1 MAAVCQVHVPTSV
14 VTRKPRVSNAVQWH
28 LATSIGA
35 RPATYRLVFRWRPG
49 ILYCFRAAGLG
60 SKRLCC
66 RVLPL
71 LTKERGDRGL
81 GARLLP
87 PARLPFPLL
96 IDSSALGLVPACRSV
111 MATPRAEARGL
122 FRKGVEA
129 VLGSWPALQ
138 VAVENGFGG
147 AYSQEKAEW
156 MVEAVEQYF
165 QSNADLELDEIE
177 DFLAELMNNEFD
189 TMIEDGSLA
198 QVSQQLRLFFGQC
211 QQGEGAAVHEAIV
224 RLAQKK
230 QEAKVA
236 AAKSKP
242 AEESSSEEE
251 EGTEEEAM
259 DCSAAPSMNGAQ
271 PSPPPSS
278 GADPEDGWT
287 LVRKKKK

>member
-1 MAAVCQVHVPTSV
+1 MALEEHTAKRKLNGWWRLWSNTFKATTFNSLSTFFSV
-14 VTRKPRVSNAVQWH
+14 
-28 LATSIGA
+28 
-35 RPATYRLVFRWRPG
+35 
-49 ILYCFRAAGLG
+49 
-60 SKRLCC
+60 
-66 RVLPL
+66 
-71 LTKERGDRGL
+71 
-81 GARLLP
+81 
-87 PARLPFPLL
+87 
-96 IDSSALGLVPACRSV
+96 
-111 MATPRAEARGL
+111 
-122 FRKGVEA
+122 
-129 VLGSWPALQ
+129 
-138 VAVENGFGG
+138 
-147 AYSQEKAEW
+147 
-156 MVEAVEQYF
+156 
-165 QSNADLELDEIE
+165 ADLELEEIE

-251 EGTEEEAM
+251 QGTEEEAM
-259 DCSAAPSMNGAQ
+259 DCSAAPSMNGPQ

-278 GADPEDGWT
+278 NADPEDGWT

>member
-1 MAAVCQVHVPTSV
+1 MFRQAWLLGSPEFPTPPSGIWQQA
-14 VTRKPRVSNAVQWH
+14 SEQDQQHIALCLDGVQE
-28 LATSIGA
+28 
-35 RPATYRLVFRWRPG
+35 
-49 ILYCFRAAGLG
+49 YCTASAPPAGLEAA
-60 SKRLCC
+60 
-66 RVLPL
+66 LPL

-81 GARLLP
+81 RARLLP

-96 IDSSALGLVPACRSV
+96 IDSSALGLVTACRLV

-251 EGTEEEAM
+251 QGTEEEAM

>member
-1 MAAVCQVHVPTSV
+1 
-14 VTRKPRVSNAVQWH
+14 
-28 LATSIGA
+28 
-35 RPATYRLVFRWRPG
+35 
-49 ILYCFRAAGLG
+49 
-60 SKRLCC
+60 
-66 RVLPL
+66 
-71 LTKERGDRGL
+71 
-81 GARLLP
+81 
-87 PARLPFPLL
+87 
-96 IDSSALGLVPACRSV
+96 

-242 AEESSSEEE
+242 TEESSSEEE
-251 EGTEEEAM
+251 QGTEEEAM